1 MRLAEIDAGVVRN
14 VIEVADDQPRP
25 DWCAD
30 WPEMGDAGGVG
41 WLWDGTTFTAPAEAA
56 PDLAGMRAGM
66 TLTRR
71 QVIIGMVSEGLIS
84 ETEGIALAATG
95 AAPAA
100 VDAMIATMPADQQA
114 AARITLAAFTVAY
127 RLDPMTALFQQAGGM
142 TDEQMDA
149 FFTAY
154 AAV

>member
-1 MRLAEIDAGVVRN
+1 MRLADVNAGVVRN

-41 WLWDGTTFTAPAEAA
+41 WLWDGAKFTAPADAA
-56 PDLAGMRAGM
+56 PDLSALRASM
-66 TLTRR
+66 TMTRR

-84 ETEGIALAATG
+84 EAEGIALAATG

-100 VDAMIATMPADQQA
+100 VEAMIATLPANEQA
-114 AARITLAAFTVAY
+114 GARITLAAFTVAY
-127 RLDPMTALFQQAGGM
+127 RLDPMTAIFQQAGGM
-142 TDEQMDA
+142 TDAQMDA

>member
-1 MRLAEIDAGVVRN
+1 MGTARNILTGEIIVTNDDA
-14 VIEVADDQPRP
+14 
-25 DWCAD
+25 
-30 WPEMGDAGGVG
+30 PE
-41 WLWDGTTFTAPAEAA
+41 A
-56 PDLAGMRAGM
+56 PDMAALRASM

-84 ETEGIALAATG
+84 EAEGIAMAATG
-95 AAPAA
+95 AAPASVEA
-100 VDAMIATMPADQQA
+100 LIAAMPPGEQA
-114 AARITLAAFTVAY
+114 AARITLAAFTTAY

-142 TDEQMDA
+142 TDAEMDA